1 MMVTRH
7 VMHSDTT
14 VTTRPGL
21 GYAGVTLESFARGS
35 ESADGMRVRDLSA
48 CDCLELQTRNSR
60 YRMWMLN
67 PVDGRVLIQGG
78 ALFCLPAEAT
88 IVGATAGG
96 SMLKVGWILEGF
108 NLEILHDGQRIVTT
122 AIRSLQLNPSDA
134 LPGPF

>member
-1 MMVTRH
+1 MRVDTSITT
-7 VMHSDTT
+7 HS
-14 VTTRPGL
+14 RP

-35 ESADGMRVRDLSA
+35 ESADGVRVRDLSA

-60 YRMWMLN
+60 YRLWMRH
-67 PVDGRVLIQGG
+67 PGEGRVLIQGG
-78 ALFCLPAEAT
+78 ALFCVPAEAT

-122 AIRSLQLNPSDA
+122 AIRSLNLNPTDA

>member
-1 MMVTRH
+1 
-7 VMHSDTT
+7 MHSDTT
-14 VTTRPGL
+14 ITTRPRS

-35 ESADGMRVRDLSA
+35 ECAEGVRVRDLSA
-48 CDCLELQTRNSR
+48 CDCLELQTRNSL
-60 YRMWMLN
+60 YRVWMLS
-67 PVDGRVLIQGG
+67 PVDARVLIQGG
-78 ALFCLPAEAT
+78 ALFCLPVEAL

-122 AIRSLQLNPSDA
+122 AIRSLQVNPSDA